1 MPLTLSVWFPVLIL
15 LSISFI
21 GVIRLNEKIIFFNK
35 ISIDIFLF
43 LFHTTYVFSKE
54 LNFKALEI
62 LTYEEG
68 NLIIGKKDAEAIIE
82 GELEIYADKF
92 TYNRKKKY

>member
-1 MPLTLSVWFPVLIL
+1 MKNNFFLIKFL
-15 LSISFI
+15 L
-21 GVIRLNEKIIFFNK
+21 IFFY
-35 ISIDIFLF
+35 F

-68 NLIIGKKDAEAIIE
+68 NLIIG
-82 GELEIYADKF
+82 
-92 TYNRKKKY
+92 RKVYI